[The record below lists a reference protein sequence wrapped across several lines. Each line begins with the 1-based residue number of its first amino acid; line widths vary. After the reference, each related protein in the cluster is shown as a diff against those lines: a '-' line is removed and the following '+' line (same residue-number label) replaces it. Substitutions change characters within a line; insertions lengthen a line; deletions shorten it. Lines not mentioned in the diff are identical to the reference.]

1 MEKTRKMKKT
11 QKKKNT
17 DQLNQMYACYSDHLP
32 VQLLLSER
40 QMHFQI
46 QYNTSFGEFLVVVGS
61 IESFGSW
68 NPKNAVKMNWNP
80 GNVWTWHTF
89 FER

>member
-1 MEKTRKMKKT
+1 
-11 QKKKNT
+11 
-17 DQLNQMYACYSDHLP
+17 MYACYSDHLP

-89 FER
+89 LKDDQPEFEYKYVMIGYEDTVT